1 MLHDLDHVTL
11 SQNIFTQ
18 KECYLFKMAHEEVG
32 VIALGAAHL
41 PSSGAAAASLE
52 ATVEAESLLQSG
64 SEAGK
69 RWSFESCF
77 WKQIRLLQ

>member
-1 MLHDLDHVTL
+1 MLHDLDHVTP
-11 SQNIFTQ
+11 SQNIFTP

-52 ATVEAESLLQSG
+52 ATAEAKSLLQSG

-69 RWSFESCF
+69 PWSSESCF
-77 WKQIRLLQ
+77 WKQTRLLQ